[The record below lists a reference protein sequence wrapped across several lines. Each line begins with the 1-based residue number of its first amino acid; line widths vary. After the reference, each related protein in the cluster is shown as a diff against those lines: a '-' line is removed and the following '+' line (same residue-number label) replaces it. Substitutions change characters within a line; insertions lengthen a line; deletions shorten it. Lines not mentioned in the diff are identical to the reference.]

1 MMSLQRSVVDGRR
14 SLALNNVVTDEFRR
28 CAAWMT
34 LTEFSNSTRLTRG
47 RRHHQTSGPHVPLSL
62 CAPRSRRQRSR
73 LLYKSHTS
81 YVVVSFAR
89 IYTSA
94 SAALKHLVGFH
105 GMNNHYSYINSY
117 NSTIHLSL
125 QFTIVYVVS
134 GLDSSD
140 LARPLYVCV

>member
-14 SLALNNVVTDEFRR
+14 SLALNNVVGDEFHR

-34 LTEFSNSTRLTRG
+34 LSEFSNSTRLLTG
-47 RRHHQTSGPHVPLSL
+47 RRHQQTSGPHVPLSL

-81 YVVVSFAR
+81 YIVVSFSR

-94 SAALKHLVGFH
+94 SAALQHLVGFH
-105 GMNNHYSYINSY
+105 GTNNHIRVLIAKLNIKSEFAFHN
-117 NSTIHLSL
+117 
-125 QFTIVYVVS
+125 IVYEI
-134 GLDSSD
+134 
-140 LARPLYVCV
+140 ALYKSTFA